1 MHAKVPVADLGEEPF
16 PPPLPPSPHLFLDQ
30 TKARR
35 AEKIILGAAAPPPP
49 PSNLRV
55 WMTVPP
61 SYLEVWIRHWFLLLG
76 TE

>member
-1 MHAKVPVADLGEEPF
+1 MHAKVLVADLGEEPAPLS
-16 PPPLPPSPHLFLDQ
+16 PPPPHLFLDQ

-35 AEKIILGAAAPPPP
+35 AEKHFFGDRSPPPP
-49 PSNLRV
+49 YVRV

-61 SYLEVWIRHWFLLLG
+61 SYLEVWIRHWVLLLG